1 MSGFVASA
9 YVRVLISFLD
19 REGLRT
25 HDLGITLP
33 DAADPLSRIPVQLW
47 GDWLARVADHL
58 QRPTVGLDIGQCIA
72 PHHFGVLGYV
82 TLHCATLGE
91 ALQRLQQYERLVY
104 AVSPVQVSFER
115 DAVTLRWGQE
125 AGRPGALVDETALA
139 ALITYARNL
148 TDSSLNPLAVDFVNP
163 APTDPSP
170 YPRFFGCPV
179 RFAQAHTVVRFSVT
193 QISLPLRQPDPHL
206 RALLDDEATRLLQ
219 QLPATSAVANEVQT
233 VCAKLLPDTSPRL
246 DTVARSLHRSPRTL
260 QRQLQQDGLQFQT
273 VVDDTRRQ
281 LANGYLQDPHL
292 TLTDIAGLLGYAEQS
307 AFTRAYRRWTGSPPN
322 RARRRHPGI
331 DIS

>member
-1 MSGFVASA
+1 M
-9 YVRVLISFLD
+9 R
-19 REGLRT
+19 
-25 HDLGITLP
+25 
-33 DAADPLSRIPVQLW
+33 
-47 GDWLARVADHL
+47 
-58 QRPTVGLDIGQCIA
+58 
-72 PHHFGVLGYV
+72 
-82 TLHCATLGE
+82 ATELT
-91 ALQRLQQYERLVY
+91 RR
-104 AVSPVQVSFER
+104 
-115 DAVTLRWGQE
+115 E
-125 AGRPGALVDETALA
+125 AGRRRLDVYVVVDDPRFQLRSLTAEVVGQTEASHDYGAVQSRALA
-139 ALITYARNL
+139 AGGAHRVLRATLPPGRYQLEA
-148 TDSSLNPLAVDFVNP
+148 
-163 APTDPSP
+163 
-170 YPRFFGCPV
+170 
-179 RFAQAHTVVRFSVT
+179 RFAGDFPGGSGRSSSTGSLRSEVTVAEHDL

-206 RALLDDEATRLLQ
+206 RALLDDEAVRLLQ

-322 RARRRHPGI
+322 RARRRHPGV

>member
-19 REGLRT
+19 AEGLRAE
-25 HDLGITLP
+25 DLGIRLP
-33 DAADPLSRIPVQLW
+33 DAADPLSRVSVLIW
-47 GDWLARVADHL
+47 GEWLARVAARL
-58 QRPTVGLDIGQCIA
+58 ERPTVGLDIGRCVA

-82 TLHCATLGE
+82 TLHCNTLGE
-91 ALQRLQQYERLVY
+91 ALLRLQQYERLVY

-115 DAVTLRWGQE
+115 DAVILRWGQE

-148 TDSSLNPLAVDFVNP
+148 TAVELNPLAVDFVNP
-163 APTDPSP
+163 PPDDITP
-170 YPRFFGCPV
+170 YQRFFGCPV
-179 RFAQAHTVVRFSVT
+179 RFAQAHTVVRFSAR
-193 QISLPLRQPDPHL
+193 QIVLPLRQPDPHL
-206 RALLDDEATRLLQ
+206 RALLDDEAARLLL
-219 QLPATSAVANEVQT
+219 QLPATSAVAQDVQT
-233 VCAKLLPDTSPRL
+233 VCAKLLPDTPPTL
-246 DTVARSLHRSPRTL
+246 HTVANALHRSPRTL

-292 TLTDIAGLLGYAEQS
+292 TLTDIASLLGYAEQS
-307 AFTRAYRRWTGSPPN
+307 AFTRAYRRWTGMPPN
-322 RARRRHPGI
+322 RARRAAP
-331 DIS
+331 